1 MSQPNSVSTAAL
13 EGNRLQTPDELNCTV
28 QHPVD
33 LSQVRQLHQNL
44 ISVEKSQR
52 MAEFFALLGDAN
64 RLRILSA
71 LASQELCVCD
81 LAAVVKMSES
91 AVSHQLRSL
100 RAMRLVGYRKQGR
113 NVFYSLKDNHVFNL
127 YREVADHLDESED

>member
-1 MSQPNSVSTAAL
+1 MSQPNSVSITAL
-13 EGNRLQTPDELNCTV
+13 EDDPRQTSDELNCTV

-33 LSQVRQLHQNL
+33 LSQVRQLHRDL

-100 RAMRLVGYRKQGR
+100 RAMRLVDYRKQGG

-127 YREVADHLDESED
+127 YREVAEHLDESEN